1 MNRNNN
7 SNFFND
13 LNISNTSE
21 KELNDI
27 LTEDLLTYSEDKS
40 QSIINIHQMPYN
52 NDNITMNDHNQS
64 LKNLI
69 PKKEKE
75 YNFGINNNEISQ
87 NRQFKNKN
95 GKKIKNGELKQ
106 NDIKIIIDDINNG
119 NNKDLSSLQISLSNL
134 LSDIDSKETIIYQNN
149 KINDNS
155 NSNENNNNLNK
166 VGIKKENSIQQNYLI
181 DISNENANSSISN
194 NYNNNNINIINSKN
208 KIIQNE
214 EQSSAC
220 SLCNYSQSLYINS
233 KKPNNNFIN
242 INNNINNK
250 IKKNFFTIDNNYI
263 IDSNIDKNSKEKNV
277 KLNKEKNINIFINS
291 KEKQSPN
298 NKNKKLTKRVLNEL
312 KRNNQKNKNN
322 ASFKNKYK
330 IEKGENIQLSIIS
343 NLNNFY
349 LENSLN
355 YYNNSLSINKQN
367 NFTINNTSISNTHLN
382 DYYSIINNNANT
394 ASLEIIKEQTKL
406 NKQNGIFKNKI
417 KLINNKNID
426 IQKEESKKFFYNPKL
441 ISNTNQIKNINK
453 ENNSL
458 KRFKNYG
465 NNRTELS
472 DNYIETFH
480 NNKDK
485 NLILNKFDNKKNN
498 KNIDKINHISYHL
511 KNPKNSN
518 SYNKNIKKENSI
530 QKTKKLYYI
539 NKNRKTISSYNNSHN
554 NSCNKKNQFMK
565 LKIITRNIESSDI
578 VSKNNAYV
586 TFHKKGNSISKS
598 KSKNNKNKKMQL
610 ITEPSKFNNRK
621 NFFDDS
627 NKNVNIITNEFMNQ
641 IKSEQKKTKNK
652 LLNKLNNLNNLNT
665 NINII
670 NKASIFP
677 IFSNTYEKKLDNSSD
692 KKKIQNKNEQYKNF
706 SNSKK
711 NKLKPIEKTKSKPK
725 PNKLN
730 CFTEDINII
739 KQKKQ
744 NNKDNSHKK
753 IKTQINLATLLN
765 NFNRK
770 ERTKKNNKSLYNFGN
785 IFFIN
790 QSQITKKVDS
800 DIINEKSENNKGKI
814 LIMNDNSESIKLNT
828 LNYSSIKHRPQ
839 IINDFSNYKKK
850 INSNKNNNDI
860 DCNLIKNNEALFKQK
875 RISTDIDLNKH
886 SINMKNKI
894 RDSFKLRKA
903 EGDYGNDIIKE
914 V

>member
-1 MNRNNN
+1 
-7 SNFFND
+7 
-13 LNISNTSE
+13 
-21 KELNDI
+21 
-27 LTEDLLTYSEDKS
+27 
-40 QSIINIHQMPYN
+40 
-52 NDNITMNDHNQS
+52 
-64 LKNLI
+64 
-69 PKKEKE
+69 
-75 YNFGINNNEISQ
+75 
-87 NRQFKNKN
+87 
-95 GKKIKNGELKQ
+95 
-106 NDIKIIIDDINNG
+106 
-119 NNKDLSSLQISLSNL
+119 
-134 LSDIDSKETIIYQNN
+134 
-149 KINDNS
+149 
-155 NSNENNNNLNK
+155 
-166 VGIKKENSIQQNYLI
+166 
-181 DISNENANSSISN
+181 
-194 NYNNNNINIINSKN
+194 
-208 KIIQNE
+208 
-214 EQSSAC
+214 
-220 SLCNYSQSLYINS
+220 
-233 KKPNNNFIN
+233 
-242 INNNINNK
+242 
-250 IKKNFFTIDNNYI
+250 
-263 IDSNIDKNSKEKNV
+263 
-277 KLNKEKNINIFINS
+277 
-291 KEKQSPN
+291 
-298 NKNKKLTKRVLNEL
+298 
-312 KRNNQKNKNN
+312 
-322 ASFKNKYK
+322 
-330 IEKGENIQLSIIS
+330 
-343 NLNNFY
+343 
-349 LENSLN
+349 
-355 YYNNSLSINKQN
+355 
-367 NFTINNTSISNTHLN
+367 
-382 DYYSIINNNANT
+382 
-394 ASLEIIKEQTKL
+394 
-406 NKQNGIFKNKI
+406 
-417 KLINNKNID
+417 
-426 IQKEESKKFFYNPKL
+426 
-441 ISNTNQIKNINK
+441 
-453 ENNSL
+453 
-458 KRFKNYG
+458 
-465 NNRTELS
+465 
-472 DNYIETFH
+472 
-480 NNKDK
+480 
-485 NLILNKFDNKKNN
+485 
-498 KNIDKINHISYHL
+498 
-511 KNPKNSN
+511 
-518 SYNKNIKKENSI
+518 
-530 QKTKKLYYI
+530 
-539 NKNRKTISSYNNSHN
+539 
-554 NSCNKKNQFMK
+554 MK

-665 NINII
+665 TINII